1 MTEIKVL
8 RVCLVRTEPMDCE
21 VLKATPGLPALL
33 VVMVGWGRQVQW
45 VQQVPPAPWWRGRK
59 CRDLLVQMVLMEP
72 LECQE
77 TLDPRER
84 WEPEE
89 TKDPEELL
97 EKMAFKAPQV
107 LRGKKAEWAMWV
119 NPACRVRRETLVRL
133 VSWDPPA
140 SKEPPACP
148 VSRASK
154 VFRACRET
162 PGRRGGKETLGRLGW
177 TGRTELT
184 GSLD

>member
-1 MTEIKVL
+1 MT
-8 RVCLVRTEPMDCE
+8 
-21 VLKATPGLPALL
+21 
-33 VVMVGWGRQVQW
+33 
-45 VQQVPPAPWWRGRK
+45 
-59 CRDLLVQMVLMEP
+59 EP

-84 WEPEE
+84 WELEE

-154 VFRACRET
+154 AFLACLGT
-162 PGRRGGKETLGRLGW
+162 PGRPGGKETPGLLGL
-177 TGRTELT
+177 TGRTEWM
-184 GSLD
+184 GSPG